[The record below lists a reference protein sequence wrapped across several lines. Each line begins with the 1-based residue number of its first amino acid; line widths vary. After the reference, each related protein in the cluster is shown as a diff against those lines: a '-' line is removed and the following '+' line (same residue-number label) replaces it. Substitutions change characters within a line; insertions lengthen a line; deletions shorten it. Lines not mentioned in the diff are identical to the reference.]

1 MLRSWCLRPTR
12 VARADAARDTAQGTT
27 RCLDPPLNQTD
38 MKLFAKGLL
47 LIAIPSAVELALLGV
62 VFDTQGEAAL
72 AARRAENSQQILWQA
87 SSVADPLLREAARV
101 RTGIVL
107 EDPSFIDRHAVW
119 TEFSDRITLLARMV
133 ADNPAQLARVEH
145 MRAAAYAW
153 RKQASDIADALRMG
167 HGTPFARA
175 AGGGL
180 PAEIETV
187 REVLGD
193 FIAEETRLDE
203 ARAAMLRISRERQQY
218 ALIFAVVGSMLIW
231 AFTAVAFARN
241 VGVRLAALSANA
253 ERLGEGAAL
262 APSLSGNDEI
272 AALDAVLHQ
281 TSARL
286 LDADREQAALKAQ
299 LQARAA
305 DLAGANEHL
314 RQETQDNE
322 MFIYSVSHDLRSPL
336 VNLQGFSKELEVSC
350 GDLRARIN
358 AAGLPEHEH
367 RAMAELLDGEVDESL
382 QFLRLA
388 VSRAAAIIDAL
399 LRISRA
405 GRLEYRWQRVS
416 VARVVERVLGG
427 LAGELAHAA
436 RIDVRDLPPAW
447 GDPAALEQIFGNLI
461 DNALRHLDPR
471 RPGHIE
477 IGALKADSDVGDQ
490 IVGDSARE
498 VGKEA
503 DSEAAGHTRTYYV
516 RDNGVGI
523 AQAYLPKLFRAFQ
536 RLHGGESA
544 GQGTGLALAKRIAER
559 HGGRIW
565 VESTE
570 GAGSTFFV
578 ALPDQPLRSTSR
590 AWRQSFNE
598 HQ

>member
-1 MLRSWCLRPTR
+1 
-12 VARADAARDTAQGTT
+12 
-27 RCLDPPLNQTD
+27 

-62 VFDTQGEAAL
+62 VFDTQGQAAL
-72 AARRAENSQQILWQA
+72 AAKRAENTQQILWQA
-87 SSVADPLLREAARV
+87 NSLVDPLLREAARV

-119 TEFSDRITLLARMV
+119 TEFADRITLLARMV
-133 ADNPAQLARVEH
+133 ADNPPQLARVER
-145 MRAAAYAW
+145 MRDAAYAW
-153 RKQASDIADALRMG
+153 RKEAGDIADALRMG
-167 HGTPFARA
+167 HSAPFAQV
-175 AGGGL
+175 AGNGM
-180 PAEIETV
+180 PPEIETV

-203 ARAAMLRISRERQQY
+203 ARAAMLRETRERQQD

-231 AFTAVAFARN
+231 AFTAMAFARN
-241 VGVRLAALSANA
+241 VGVRLAALGANA
-253 ERLGEGAAL
+253 ERLGDGAPL
-262 APSLSGNDEI
+262 APPLTGNDEI

-286 LDADREQAALKAQ
+286 RVAEREQAALKAQ

-305 DLAGANEHL
+305 DLASANEHL
-314 RQETQDNE
+314 RQESQDNE

-336 VNLQGFSKELEVSC
+336 VNLQGFSKELQVSC
-350 GDLRARIN
+350 DDLRAQV
-358 AAGLPEHEH
+358 AAVGLPEHEY
-367 RAMAELLDGEVDESL
+367 REMAEVLDGDVDESL
-382 QFLRLA
+382 QFLRQA

-399 LRISRA
+399 LRLSRA
-405 GRLEYRWQRVS
+405 GRLEYRWQRVN
-416 VARVVERVLGG
+416 VARLVERVLGG
-427 LAGELAHAA
+427 LAEERAQAA
-436 RIDVRDLPPAW
+436 RIEVGELPPAW

-461 DNALRHLDPR
+461 ENALRHLDPA
-471 RPGHIE
+471 RPGRVE
-477 IGALKADSDVGDQ
+477 IGAL
-490 IVGDSARE
+490 
-498 VGKEA
+498 
-503 DSEAAGHTRTYYV
+503 AAGGESAGEPGKSTGKDSGKTEAGEPGERTRTYFV

-536 RLHGGESA
+536 RLHGGESP
-544 GQGTGLALAKRIAER
+544 GQGTGLALARRIAER

-578 ALPDQPLRSTSR
+578 ALPDQPLRTT
-590 AWRQSFNE
+590 
-598 HQ
+598 